1 MAESTIERAQQRLA
15 EWRHDPVKMAWDEF
29 EFTPDR
35 WQVTGLRAFG
45 DQAKPRSRISLQA
58 CVGPG
63 KTAVEAIS
71 ALNFMGCY
79 AAPNRHPSA
88 LAISE
93 SGDNLRDNLWKEI
106 AMWKSRSKYFDTAFE
121 LTTKRFFA
129 KEHPKTW
136 FISARSWSAKADVE
150 KQGRTL
156 SGLHSKF
163 IAYFIDESGD
173 IPPAVLRSAEQ
184 GLSNCEFGRIMQAGN
199 PTSHDGMLYHASANE
214 PHKWV
219 IIVINGDPDDPERS
233 PRIDIEWAREQ
244 IAQYGR
250 DNAWVMATILGKF
263 PSTAVNALLGPDDI
277 DAAVKRHLRADEYQY
292 VQKRIGIDIARFG
305 DDSTAFAP
313 RQGLAV
319 RKIKTMRNQN
329 SIEVTS
335 SLLASKE
342 KWGSELELIDDTGG
356 HASGVIDQASLAG
369 VTIYPVNFS
378 GKADDPRF
386 FNKRAE
392 IAFRAAEAVKHGAA
406 WPDDP
411 QLRREALA
419 QRFYYDHGKY
429 RVIEKDQVKKKLN
442 GHSPDRWDAL
452 CVTYAIVDMPA
463 QDASEV
469 VAAGGQNSRH
479 KNDWDPNHD
488 G

>member
-1 MAESTIERAQQRLA
+1 MALSVLEQAQQRLA

-29 EFTPDR
+29 EFTPDK
-35 WQVTGLRAFG
+35 WQVKALRAFG
-45 DQAKPRSRISLQA
+45 DQSKPKSRVALQA

-63 KTAVEAIS
+63 KTAVEAIC

-79 AAPNRHPSA
+79 AAPGRHPSA

-93 SGDNLRDNLWKEI
+93 SGDNLRDNLWKEL
-106 AMWKSRSKYFDTAFE
+106 AMWKSRSKYFDAAFE
-121 LTTKRFFA
+121 LTSKRFFA

-136 FISARSWSAKADVE
+136 FISARSWSAKADIE

-156 SGLHSKF
+156 SGLHSQY

-219 IIVINGDPDDPERS
+219 IIVINGDPDDPDRS

-250 DNAWVMATILGKF
+250 DNAWIMATILGKF
-263 PSTAVNALLGPDDI
+263 PGTAVNALLGVDDI
-277 DAAVKRHLRADEYQY
+277 DVAMKRHLRADQYQH
-292 VQKRIGIDIARFG
+292 VQKRIGIDPARFG
-305 DDSTAFAP
+305 DDATAMAP
-313 RQGLAV
+313 RQGLACF
-319 RKIKTMRNQN
+319 KIKTMRGAN
-329 SIEVTS
+329 STIVTGAV
-335 SLLASKE
+335 LQGKQ
-342 KWGSELELIDDTGG
+342 KFGSELELIDSTGG
-356 HASGVIDQASLAG
+356 HASGIIDQCALAG
-369 VTIYPVNFS
+369 VDLFEVDFS
-378 GKADDPRF
+378 GKADDPRY

-406 WPDDP
+406 WPSDP
-411 QLRREALA
+411 ILKREALA
-419 QRFYYDHGKY
+419 QRFYYDKGKF
-429 RVIEKDQVKKKLN
+429 RILEKEQIKKLLN
-442 GHSPDRWDAL
+442 GHSPDEWDAL
-452 CVTYAIVDMPA
+452 CCTYALVDLPA
-463 QDASEV
+463 ATAPETL
-469 VAAGGQNSRH
+469 AGGR
-479 KNDWDPNHD
+479 KAGKAETDWDPHHD
-488 G
+488 A